1 MNREVVTDKHEG
13 VSSFNDGVNKVL
25 LQLRAAIMD

>member
-1 MNREVVTDKHEG
+1 MNREVVTDRHDG
-13 VSSFNDGVNKVL
+13 VPSFNDGVNKVL